1 MALPFLDELPVF
13 QICQGPLDGAGRK
26 PQLTGDGLD
35 PRSADARGVR
45 AIPEVDVDR
54 LFPMAQIFGVNKIE
68 FAHLLSSVL

>member
-1 MALPFLDELPVF
+1 MARPLLDELPVF

-35 PRSADARGVR
+35 PRPADAGGVR
-45 AIPEVDVDR
+45 AVPKVDVDR

-68 FAHLLSSVL
+68 FAHLASSVL